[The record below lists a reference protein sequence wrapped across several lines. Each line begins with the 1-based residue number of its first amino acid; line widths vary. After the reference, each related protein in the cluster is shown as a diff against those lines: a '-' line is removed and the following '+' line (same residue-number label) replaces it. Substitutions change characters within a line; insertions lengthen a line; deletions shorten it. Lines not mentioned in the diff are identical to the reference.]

1 MTIHSVVI
9 QKLLST
15 NAQIGRRVAAHH
27 LKVYT
32 YGMRNKMVIFDS
44 DKTLICMRSALN
56 FIGSLARQKGRFMFV
71 NTNPLFDE
79 IFEEMTKRV
88 GCYSPSVGALWRTGG
103 FLTNSNSPK
112 KFRSRNKKLSFGPT
126 QPPDCVII
134 VDTERKSTVIKEA
147 NKLQIPIVA
156 LVDSSMPLESYKK
169 IAYPI
174 PANDSVQFVY
184 LLCNLITKTLLLEQK
199 LSSAEDELSA
209 ATSQK
214 AREAK
219 RIKEK
224 KRKLKFTKGEVT
236 VVPYADIELVSEGIE
251 ETKKL
256 LDKLVVVK
264 LNAGSGTKMM
274 SLEISKSAVN
284 ICDGMTFL
292 DLIINQIETLNS
304 KYGCSV
310 PLVVVNT
317 SDIHDNTLKI
327 LEKYSTSGINIQALK
342 QDQGSDI
349 KFSGDH
355 SSKGEV
361 YPFEHSGVFLS
372 LAESGTLDLL
382 LAQGK
387 QYILVINSVN
397 VATSIDPNILNYL
410 LNNEIDYCI
419 EVTQG
424 HSLNTISQPRSFKLL
439 EIAQNPD
446 KQMKDQFKLI
456 DTTNVWVNL
465 KAIKRL
471 ADTDKLKNNNQSV
484 SKENDIDQTLLQT
497 TAAGSTIQFFDR
509 AIGVCVPESR
519 YLPLNR
525 TSDLLLTQ
533 SDLYT
538 SKEGILTRNP
548 NRVDPMDPEI
558 HLGPEFE
565 KVEDFQSRF
574 KSIPSIVELDS
585 LTVRGDV
592 WFGANIT
599 LKGVVTIAAKPGLKL
614 EIPDGVVI
622 TNKVI
627 SDPVDI

>member
-1 MTIHSVVI
+1 MTLHSVVI

-15 NAQIGRRVAAHH
+15 NAQIGRRVAGHH

-56 FIGSLARQKGRFMFV
+56 FIGSLARQRARFMFV

-79 IFEEMTKRV
+79 IFEQMTKKI
-88 GCYSPSVGALWRTGG
+88 GCYSPSVNALWRTGG

-112 KFRSRNKKLSFGPT
+112 KFRSRSKKLSFGPT
-126 QPPDCVII
+126 QPPDCVVI
-134 VDTERKSTVIKEA
+134 VDTDRKSTVIKEA

-156 LVDSSMPLESYKK
+156 LVDSSMPLEFYER
-169 IAYPI
+169 IAYPV
-174 PANDSVQFVY
+174 PANDSVKFVY
-184 LLCNLITKTLLLEQK
+184 TFCNLITKTLLLEQK
-199 LSSAEDELSA
+199 NLSSTEDA
-209 ATSQK
+209 SQN

-219 RIKEK
+219 RIKEQ
-224 KRKLKFTKGEVT
+224 KRKIKFTKGEIT
-236 VVPYADIELVSEGIE
+236 VIPYADITPVAEDME

-264 LNAGSGTKMM
+264 LNAGWETKTMG
-274 SLEISKSAVN
+274 LDIPKSAVD
-284 ICDGMTFL
+284 ICDEMTFM

-304 KYGCSV
+304 KYGCGV
-310 PLVVVNT
+310 PLVLLNT

-327 LEKYSTSGINIQALK
+327 LGKYSTSSINIQAFK
-342 QDQGSDI
+342 QDQGLEE
-349 KFSGDH
+349 KLSGDH
-355 SSKGEV
+355 SSRGKA
-361 YPFEHSGVFLS
+361 YPFENGGAFLS
-372 LAESGTLDLL
+372 LAESGTLDQL

-387 QYILVINSVN
+387 EYILVINSDN
-397 VATSIDPNILNYL
+397 VASAIDPNILNYL
-410 LNNEIDYCI
+410 LNNKIDYCI

-424 HSLNTISQPRSFKLL
+424 HSLDTLSQPKSFKLL
-439 EIAQNPD
+439 EIARNPD
-446 KQMKDQFKLI
+446 KQMKDEVKLI
-456 DTTNVWVNL
+456 DTTNMWVNL
-465 KAIKRL
+465 KAVKRL
-471 ADTDKLKNNNQSV
+471 ADTDKLKCNNESV
-484 SKENDIDQTLLQT
+484 SKENDIDQNLIQK
-497 TAAGSTIQFFDR
+497 TAPGSTIQLFDR
-509 AIGVCVPESR
+509 AIGVSVPESR

-538 SKEGILTRNP
+538 SKEGVLTRNP
-548 NRVDPMDPEI
+548 NRADPVDPEI

-565 KVEDFQSRF
+565 KVGDFLCRF
-574 KSIPSIVELDS
+574 KSIPSIVGLDS

-599 LKGVVTIAAKPGLKL
+599 LKGVVTIAAKPGMKL

-622 TNKVI
+622 QNKVV
-627 SDPVDI
+627 SDPADI

>member
-79 IFEEMTKRV
+79 IFEEMTKRI

-112 KFRSRNKKLSFGPT
+112 KFRSRNKKLTFGPT

-156 LVDSSMPLESYKK
+156 LVDSSMPLEFYKK

-184 LLCNLITKTLLLEQK
+184 VLCNLITKTLLLEQK

-274 SLEISKSAVN
+274 SLEIPKSAVN

-310 PLVVVNT
+310 PLVLVNT

-342 QDQGSDI
+342 QDQGSDV
-349 KFSGDH
+349 KLSGDH
-355 SSKGEV
+355 SCKGEV
-361 YPFEHSGVFLS
+361 YPFENSSVFLS

-397 VATSIDPNILNYL
+397 VATSIDPKILNYL
-410 LNNEIDYCI
+410 LDIEIDYCI

-439 EIAQNPD
+439 EIARNPD

-456 DTTNVWVNL
+456 DTTNMWVNL

-509 AIGVCVPESR
+509 AIGVSVPESR

-599 LKGVVTIAAKPGLKL
+599 LKGVVTIAAKPGMKL